1 MNVPQPV
8 DGTRFTLPPLA
19 EKRRKLLGQ
28 LRDLYADWGYRNVE
42 VPALEV
48 FDPAHPRVNQ
58 SFKLTDDGGKLLA
71 LRSDFT
77 PALAGLVRF
86 HHRQAAAGAA
96 ALRLQ
101 YSGTVWHAIDPDFA
115 HAREFTQV
123 GIELIGVS
131 NARADTELIHLAR
144 ESVRVFGLAPRV
156 EIGSPAFVRALF
168 RLAEVP
174 PEQETALASAIDR
187 KDENALEA
195 LLTSLNPAADLRRA
209 LRAVPDL
216 YGGQEVLKE
225 ARRLA
230 PWPETIRELDRTED
244 ILEQFEDRS
253 ELLLELGM
261 ARRLSYYT
269 GTTFRAYTPDFGQ
282 PLLGGGRYDGAL
294 LPAAAGFSLGL
305 ERLLSAALPEG
316 AGQPSRVILSS
327 DDVAARLLRR
337 HGLTVIRAL
346 STDPG
351 HLRAEAATA
360 GAACL
365 VHEGRVEAVTSGGNG
380 LKDELERILGGRA

>member
-1 MNVPQPV
+1 MSVPQPV

-19 EKRRKLLGQ
+19 EKRRKLLSQ

-58 SFKLTDDGGKLLA
+58 SFKLNDDGGRLLA
-71 LRSDFT
+71 LRTDFT

-174 PEQETALASAIDR
+174 DDREDALASAIDR
-187 KDENALEA
+187 KDENALKE
-195 LLTSLNPAADLRRA
+195 LLGNLKLAPDLQRA
-209 LRAVPDL
+209 LSAVPDL

-230 PWPETIRELDRTED
+230 PWPETLKELERTEN

-269 GTTFRAYTPDFGQ
+269 GMTFRAYTPDFGQ

-305 ERLLSAALPEG
+305 ERLLSAALPGYAEPLPR
-316 AGQPSRVILSS
+316 AILSS

-337 HGLTVIRAL
+337 HGFTVVRAL
-346 STDPG
+346 SADPA

-365 VHEGRVEAVTSGGNG
+365 VHEGKVEAVTPAGAA
-380 LKDELERILGGRA
+380 LREELENILGSRR